1 MVVGASVLAI
11 TYKDGVMVMCD
22 TGASYGSLARF
33 TNIERMKQVN
43 AKTLVAVG
51 GEHSDAQ
58 FLDQFYHD
66 VELEDFMANDGHVRA
81 PEELHSIAC
90 RVMHNYRSRGDP
102 LWNQI
107 VTCGISRQNKPFI
120 GYVDLYGTN
129 HVDDIVV
136 TGFGM
141 HMALPLLRK
150 TWRPEMN
157 EADARQ
163 ALEDA
168 MRVLVYRHCRTI
180 NKFQV
185 GMAKVDGSITISEPY
200 ALETKWDYNRFVN
213 PRAQEVPLPQL

>member
-1 MVVGASVLAI
+1 
-11 TYKDGVMVMCD
+11 MVMTD

-33 TNIERMKQVN
+33 TNIERMKKVN
-43 AKTLVAVG
+43 VKTLVAVG
-51 GEHSDAQ
+51 GELSDSQ
-58 FLDQFYHD
+58 FLDD
-66 VELEDFMANDGHVRA
+66 VYGELATEDHMANDGHVRA

-90 RVMHNYRSRGDP
+90 RILHNYRSRGNP
-102 LWNQI
+102 LWNQV
-107 VTCGISRQNKPFI
+107 VTCGVSRAGKPFL

-150 TWRPEMN
+150 TWKKDMS
-157 EADARQ
+157 EAEART

-180 NKFQV
+180 NKFQI
-185 GMAKVDGSITISEPY
+185 GTAKLDGSIDISEPF
-200 ALETKWDYNRFVN
+200 ALQTKWDYNRFRD
-213 PRAQEVPLPQL
+213 PRAQELPLPQL